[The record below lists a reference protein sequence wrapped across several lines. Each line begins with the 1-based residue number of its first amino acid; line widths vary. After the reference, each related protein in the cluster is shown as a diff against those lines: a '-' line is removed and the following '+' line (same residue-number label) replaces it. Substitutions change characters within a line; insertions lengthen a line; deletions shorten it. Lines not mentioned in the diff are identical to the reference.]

1 MNIIEPQTLQ
11 PLDPSIIQQLIDLHN
26 KSKPSKIPG
35 RVFSHDIDAAIK
47 LVMSTVKSVLGNNTW
62 ILSGGNFF
70 ETWVGYR
77 VHADTGFEG
86 PSKVWQTIVFPLEMD
101 VKENTILENN
111 RLLVFKQAWKGYPS
125 FFLKG
130 GDPYP
135 EASKNSSYDK
145 VFDYSNVININS
157 NIINEEAVTLC
168 PHLNK
173 QDLEGLTIDKSLL
186 WTPGIP
192 MTFPRDRLHASTA
205 FPRFGIKRKLGLSL
219 FFSKR

>member
-1 MNIIEPQTLQ
+1 MNTIEPQTLQ

-26 KSKPSKIPG
+26 KSKQLKIPG
-35 RVFSHDIDAAIK
+35 RVFSHDIDAAIQ
-47 LVMSTVKSVLGNNTW
+47 LVMPIIESILGNNTW

-70 ETWVGYR
+70 ETRVGYR

-101 VKENTILENN
+101 INEFADLEKN
-111 RLLVFKQAWKGYPS
+111 RLIIFNQSWKKRSS
-125 FFLKG
+125 FFLRG

-135 EASKNSSYDK
+135 EVSENSPYDL
-145 VFDYSNVININS
+145 VFNYTDVINTNS
-157 NIINEEAVTLC
+157 NIISEEAATLC
-168 PHLNK
+168 PHLDRR
-173 QDLEGLTIDKSLL
+173 DLEGLTIDRSLL

-205 FPRFGIKRKLGLSL
+205 FPRVGVPRKLGLSL
-219 FFSKR
+219 FFSSK